1 MIRHRLVLNS
11 IVPAAIACVLVALA
25 GCAAEQRQATAAA
38 PPPQLV
44 IVKALYGALSG
55 GPTIDV
61 TDKVAAM
68 VKDNTLRVDASN
80 DLFGDPADG
89 AFKRLRVDYT
99 LGGVPGS
106 KTVGEDATLTLPM
119 DEKPLVGKLVIVKAV
134 YGDLAGGETVD
145 VTAQVAAMV
154 KNNAL
159 TVVASNDHFGDPA
172 SGAWKRLRVDY
183 TIDGI
188 ARTKTVGESRT
199 LTISGNPP
207 RKP

>member
-25 GCAAEQRQATAAA
+25 GCAAEQRQAPAAA

-106 KTVGEDATLTLPM
+106 KTVGEDATLTL
-119 DEKPLVGKLVIVKAV
+119 LVIVKAV
-134 YGDLAGGETVD
+134 YGDLAGGETAD

-188 ARTKTVGESRT
+188 ARTKTVGEGRT